1 VSAFVL
7 HPGVYDD
14 LEDIWEFIAK
24 DNLKAADKVVDDIYI
39 TIDLLVPFPH
49 RGHRR
54 TDLTSRPLRFQA
66 VRNT

>member
-24 DNLKAADKVVDDIYI
+24 D
-39 TIDLLVPFPH
+39 DL
-49 RGHRR
+49 RR
-54 TDLTSRPLRFQA
+54 PTR
-66 VRNT
+66 